1 VTAVAVS
8 ERPSPFK
15 AVGWAVLYLAAG
27 LSLMIG
33 LVLAWAFLV
42 DDADLGRA
50 SPGTLLV
57 QTASGL
63 IAFGLVTWALGM
75 RGLGL
80 TLADLR
86 WTPLDR
92 AGRGFGLG
100 FLLGAVPASLA
111 LVLSTLVGPSRW
123 TPDQGD
129 FAGYAVQVALTG
141 LLLAPAALLE
151 EIMFRGVAQV
161 VLARAFGRLP
171 AILGLSGTF
180 ALAHIFNP
188 NGTPLALLNIALAG
202 LLLGLA
208 FYAPGGI
215 WTAWGVHLGWNATL
229 AALDAPVSGLP
240 FAIPLI
246 DYLPGAPAWLTG
258 GDFGPEGGL
267 LATFVIALASLAVWR
282 WTAREAA

>member
-1 VTAVAVS
+1 VTAVAVR
-8 ERPSPFK
+8 ERPSPLK
-15 AVGWAVLYLAAG
+15 AVGWAVLYLATG

-33 LVLAWAFLV
+33 LVLAWAFLA
-42 DDADLGRA
+42 DEPDLGKA

-57 QTASGL
+57 QTACGL
-63 IAFGLVTWALGM
+63 IAFGVATWALGI

-80 TLADLR
+80 TLSDLR

-111 LVLSTLVGPSRW
+111 LLLSTVVGPARW
-123 TPDQGD
+123 ASDQGD
-129 FAGYAVQVALTG
+129 LAGYATQVALTG

-151 EIMFRGVAQV
+151 EVMFRGVAQV
-161 VLARAFGRLP
+161 VLARAIGRLP
-171 AILGLSGTF
+171 AILALAGTF

-215 WTAWGVHLGWNATL
+215 WTAWGAHLGWNATL

-240 FAIPLI
+240 FAIPFI
-246 DYLPGAPAWLTG
+246 DYLPGTPTWLTG

-267 LATFVIALASLAVWR
+267 LATIVIALASVTAWR
-282 WTAREAA
+282 WSAREAA